1 MTWPEAALLKL
12 ALLEGREPIPSR
24 SGKAVGILLNP
35 GGMVGVPRREATSL
49 SRPGGIAG
57 VDRRDSWNCGRDERL
72 GLREG
77 VVNSFSGGKSES
89 SAIRLLVSFF
99 GRKIMK

>member
-1 MTWPEAALLKL
+1 M
-12 ALLEGREPIPSR
+12 PSR
-24 SGKAVGILLNP
+24 SGRAVGILLKP
-35 GGMVGVPRREATSL
+35 GGIVGVPRREATSL

-89 SAIRLLVSFF
+89 SAARMSVTFFRLKVHVN
-99 GRKIMK
+99 

>member
-1 MTWPEAALLKL
+1 M
-12 ALLEGREPIPSR
+12 
-24 SGKAVGILLNP
+24 
-35 GGMVGVPRREATSL
+35 PRREATSL

-89 SAIRLLVSFF
+89 SAARLSVKFF
-99 GRKIMK
+99 SWKGHAIQSNIQTPATARLAALTTGRRRHHGSKKIKRLDKKGKL

>member
-1 MTWPEAALLKL
+1 
-12 ALLEGREPIPSR
+12 
-24 SGKAVGILLNP
+24 
-35 GGMVGVPRREATSL
+35 MVGVPRREATSL
-49 SRPGGIAG
+49 SRPGGMAG

-89 SAIRLLVSFF
+89 SAARLSVCLFRWENHEIKAISRLQRRQ
-99 GRKIMK
+99 GWLY